1 MRIAVLGSD
10 ECSSDLPASAEG
22 PELPVPVDPAG
33 EAGRELADQLVEE
46 ARATGVLLVGPG
58 GLLADITK
66 RVLETGL
73 EVEMSEHLGY
83 DKHAPEGDGS
93 GNSRNGTRFQDG
105 DHRDRAGHDRCPSG
119 PGRDF
124 RPPDGAEAPAAPPGR
139 RLDGDL
145 APREGPDYWGRH

>member
-1 MRIAVLGSD
+1 MRCAVELLQGEGVTED
-10 ECSSDLPASAEG
+10 TEAAVAPSSSEG

-33 EAGRELADQLVEE
+33 EARRELADQLVEE
-46 ARATGVLLVGPG
+46 ARATGVSLVGPG

-93 GNSRNGTRFQDG
+93 GDRKSTRLNSS
-105 DHRDRAGHDRCPSG
+105 H
-119 PGRDF
+119 
-124 RPPDGAEAPAAPPGR
+124 
-139 RLDGDL
+139 
-145 APREGPDYWGRH
+145 

>member
-1 MRIAVLGSD
+1 MEATVARSAVG
-10 ECSSDLPASAEG
+10 G
-22 PELPVPVDPAG
+22 PELPGPVEPAG
-33 EAGRELADQLVEE
+33 EARRELADQLVEE
-46 ARATGVLLVGPG
+46 ARATGVSLVGPG

-105 DHRDRAGHDRCPSG
+105 DHRDRAGHARMPSG
-119 PGRDF
+119 TGRGF
-124 RPPDGAEAPAAPPGR
+124 RKPDGAGTPGDPP
-139 RLDGDL
+139 
-145 APREGPDYWGRH
+145 

>member
-1 MRIAVLGSD
+1 MTLRPPRSPPTATLFPYTSLFRAG
-10 ECSSDLPASAEG
+10 
-22 PELPVPVDPAG
+22 DPAG
-33 EAGRELADQLVEE
+33 EARRELADQLVEE
-46 ARATGVLLVGPG
+46 ARATGVSLVGPG

-93 GNSRNGTRFQDG
+93 GNSRNGTRFQDA
-105 DHRDRAGHDRCPSG
+105 DHRDRSGHDRCPSG

-124 RPPDGAEAPAAPPGR
+124 RTPDGADAPAAPQGR

-145 APREGPDYWGRH
+145 ATRAGLAYWWG